1 MATGRPGG
9 FSVEFAEDISVEG
22 TSTSFAANLFR
33 ARPKAEFVSN
43 KCNSCRSVLLN
54 YGQ

>member
-22 TSTSFAANLFR
+22 TATSFAANLFR
-33 ARPKAEFVSN
+33 ARPKAEFVS

-54 YGQ
+54 YGR